1 MRTVTWKIQ
10 TPGLFLAALVW
21 PAVCAAQTPQ
31 AVEPAR
37 AVCLRCAA
45 ARAAFPEPAA
55 LADADH
61 RAVTLQADPAAG
73 QHKPGRP
80 AGTAAT
86 TATRPSRK
94 SAVGWGIA
102 IGIGGGIGLTGA
114 AASRYGNNEGGKFC
128 TRCFVQWSA
137 VAVPVGAGIGA
148 AVGYLIDRARR

>member
-1 MRTVTWKIQ
+1 MRTMSWQGQ
-10 TPGLFLAALVW
+10 TLWLFLAALVW
-21 PAVCAAQTPQ
+21 PAVGAAQAPQ

-37 AVCLRCAA
+37 SVCLRCAA
-45 ARAAFPEPAA
+45 ARAVFPEPAT
-55 LADADH
+55 LSDADH
-61 RAVTLQADPAAG
+61 RAATLRAEPAAG
-73 QHKPGRP
+73 EHKPDRP
-80 AGTAAT
+80 
-86 TATRPSRK
+86 ATRPSRK

-137 VAVPVGAGIGA
+137 VAVPVGAGVGA